1 MIFDTCIWLSILLS
15 FSEQHARFYA
25 AQIILTFEYLHSLDL
40 IYRDLKPENLL
51 IDQQG
56 YIQVHGQDIPIGLY
70 KYFILTEEYASRIL
84 TLALFRSQTSALPK
98 ESKVGPGR
106 CVALLNTWLQ
116 RSSLA
121 RWMVDWMDQVRV
133 TAALLNITASIL
145 EQLFP
150 LVGCSF
156 AF

>member
-1 MIFDTCIWLSILLS
+1 MLLS

-56 YIQVHGQDIPIGLY
+56 YIQVHRHDIPIGLY
-70 KYFILTEEYASRIL
+70 RYLLLKEEYTFRVL
-84 TLALFRSQTSALPK
+84 TLPLFRSQTLALPK

-106 CVALLNTWLQ
+106 CAALLSTWLQ

-121 RWMVDWMDQVRV
+121 R
-133 TAALLNITASIL
+133 
-145 EQLFP
+145 
-150 LVGCSF
+150 
-156 AF
+156 

>member
-1 MIFDTCIWLSILLS
+1 MRTHIWFWLSILLS

-56 YIQVHGQDIPIGLY
+56 YIQVRRHDVPPGLD
-70 KYFILTEEYASRIL
+70 KYLLLLEECTFRVLTVP
-84 TLALFRSQTSALPK
+84 LFRSQTSALPK

-106 CVALLNTWLQ
+106 CVALLSTWLR

-121 RWMVDWMDQVRV
+121 R
-133 TAALLNITASIL
+133 
-145 EQLFP
+145 
-150 LVGCSF
+150 
-156 AF
+156 